1 MGQAYAV
8 TAEFYDLLQ
17 AAEQLAVSGRLLD
30 RWLGSPE
37 VGVLDVGAGTGLAV
51 SLLARRCAVPVHA
64 VEPAAS
70 MRAVLLSRI
79 AGQSEVLP
87 RVRVHARNVQDLGLV
102 GVADFAWCLNTMA
115 GLDVSDRAAALR
127 ALATALVPGG
137 RLVVQRPP
145 AHAADGRR
153 DLPSWQLGG
162 DLYSGE
168 VVTTPV
174 GADRVRWRFSYRV
187 SREGALVREETEV
200 FDGHLATESG
210 FDAELAAAGFTVV
223 GADDPDIVIARR

>member
-1 MGQAYAV
+1 MGQEYAV

-17 AAEQLAVSGRLLD
+17 ATEHLAVTGRLLD
-30 RWLGSPE
+30 RWLGRPE
-37 VGVLDVGAGTGLAV
+37 VGVLDVGAGTGLATN
-51 SLLARRCAVPVHA
+51 LLARRCAVTVHA

-70 MRAVLLSRI
+70 MRAVLLSRL
-79 AGQSEVLP
+79 AGHTEVLP
-87 RVRVHARNVQDLGLV
+87 RVRLYARNVQDLGLA
-102 GVADFAWCLNTMA
+102 GIADFAWCLNTMA
-115 GLDVSDRAAALR
+115 GLDLSDRAAALR

-145 AHAADGRR
+145 TRAAEDRR

-168 VVTTPV
+168 VTTSPV

-187 SREGALVREETEV
+187 SRDGALVREESEV

-210 FDAELAAAGFTVV
+210 FDAELVAAGFTVI
-223 GADDPDIVIARR
+223 GTDDPDIVVARR

>member
-17 AAEQLAVSGRLLD
+17 ATEHLAVTGRLLD

-37 VGVLDVGAGTGLAV
+37 VGVLDVGAGTGLATNQ
-51 SLLARRCAVPVHA
+51 LARRCSVTVHA

-70 MRAVLLSRI
+70 MRAVLLSRL
-79 AGQSEVLP
+79 AGQAEVLP
-87 RVRVHARNVQDLGLV
+87 RVRVYARNVQDLGLT

-115 GLDVSDRAAALR
+115 GLDRSERAAALR
-127 ALATALVPGG
+127 ALARALVPGG

-145 AHAADGRR
+145 TRAAADRR
-153 DLPSWQLGG
+153 DLPSWRLGG
-162 DLYSGE
+162 DLYTGE
-168 VVTTPV
+168 VSTTPV

-187 SREGALVREETEV
+187 SRDGALVREETEV

-210 FDAELAAAGFTVV
+210 FDAELTEAGFTVV
-223 GADDPDIVIARR
+223 GADEPDIVVARR